1 VFSEALWW
9 GLSSKK
15 AELMPPEIYT
25 KRPALFMIQRVSYQ
39 IFCKQ
44 PGKNELPL
52 RLLCHTYLSM
62 RKLQLLLLSSA
73 TTTLVLFGFASSVSA
88 QAPDPRTPVMAAQRF
103 DNDKESRYAYF
114 TECKKSP
121 NPDQRKRAYQAAKD
135 FLRLYGGDNDYFA
148 KEVKQFVIEYDA
160 QVGQFGLYAA
170 FDAKNY
176 AKTFELGRPLLV
188 SQPDNFFV
196 LGLLSE
202 AGYENSLA
210 GNVSLNDETI
220 DYSRRAIQ
228 LIEAGKVSKPD
239 PFKNIETGTGFLN
252 NALGSLLKDK
262 SPVEAAAAFSK
273 AVRTKSI
280 FENDPLTYYRLG
292 VAILKG
298 PYAQLS
304 TEYNDKYGAKQSSA
318 EQRAALEQINLLGT
332 RAIDAFARSV
342 ALSDPT
348 RPAAANGVTQFTPEF
363 RSKVLAQLTALY
375 KSFHNDSDAGL
386 NELISG
392 VLAKPLP

>member
-1 VFSEALWW
+1 
-9 GLSSKK
+9 
-15 AELMPPEIYT
+15 
-25 KRPALFMIQRVSYQ
+25 
-39 IFCKQ
+39 
-44 PGKNELPL
+44 
-52 RLLCHTYLSM
+52 
-62 RKLQLLLLSSA
+62 
-73 TTTLVLFGFASSVSA
+73 
-88 QAPDPRTPVMAAQRF
+88 MAAQRF
-103 DNDKESRYAYF
+103 ENDKENRYAYF
-114 TECKKSP
+114 SELKKSP

-135 FLRLYGGDNDYFA
+135 FLRLYGGENDYYA
-148 KEVKQFVIEYDA
+148 KEVKQFLTEYDGKIG
-160 QVGQFGLYAA
+160 QVELYAA
-170 FDAKNY
+170 FDARKY
-176 AKTFELGRPLLV
+176 ARMFELGRPLLA

-202 AGYENSLA
+202 AGYENALA

-239 PFKNIETGTGFLN
+239 PFKNLETGTGFLN

-273 AVRTKSI
+273 AVRTRSPY
-280 FENDPLTYYRLG
+280 EADPLTFYRLG
-292 VAILKG
+292 VVILKG

-304 TEYNDKYGAKQSSA
+304 TEYNEKYGAKQSSA
-318 EQRAALEQINLLGT
+318 EQRDALQQLNLLGV

-348 RPAAANGVTQFTPEF
+348 RPAAATGVTQFTPEF

-375 KSFHNDSDAGL
+375 NSFHNDSDAGL
-386 NELISG
+386 NELISS
-392 VLAKPLP
+392 VLANPLP

>member
-1 VFSEALWW
+1 
-9 GLSSKK
+9 
-15 AELMPPEIYT
+15 M
-25 KRPALFMIQRVSYQ
+25 
-39 IFCKQ
+39 
-44 PGKNELPL
+44 
-52 RLLCHTYLSM
+52 
-62 RKLQLLLLSSA
+62 
-73 TTTLVLFGFASSVSA
+73 AS
-88 QAPDPRTPVMAAQRF
+88 QRF
-103 DNDKESRYAYF
+103 DNDKEYRYARFSEY
-114 TECKKSP
+114 KQSP
-121 NPDQRKRAYQAAKD
+121 SPEQQKRAYQAAKS
-135 FLRLYGGDNDYFA
+135 FLRLYGGDNDYYV
-148 KEVKQFVIEYDA
+148 KEVKQFITEYDA
-160 QVGQFGLYAA
+160 KAGQFDLYAP

-176 AKTFELGRPLLV
+176 PKTFEVGRPLLAL
-188 SQPDNFFV
+188 QPDKFFV

-202 AGYENSLA
+202 AGYENALA

-228 LIEAGKVSKPD
+228 LIEAGKVSKPE
-239 PFKNIETGTGFLN
+239 PFKSIETGTGFLN

-262 SPVEAAAAFSK
+262 SPAEAVAAFSK
-273 AVRTKSI
+273 AVRTKGPYVS
-280 FENDPLTYYRLG
+280 DPLTYYRLG

-304 TEYNDKYGAKQSSA
+304 AEYNEKYGAKQSSA

-348 RPAAANGVTQFTPEF
+348 RSVATGVTQFTPEF